1 MPAKRCFMRRAPIA
15 FEVAC
20 HTKGVTLALPLSA
33 GPFQGEEDDQDDVV
47 ATDEA
52 SIIQLRS
59 SQAERPMQRPNPQR
73 RDETVR
79 RKGCQSSSFRGFEES
94 TASTKLTGDW
104 DVKPV
109 LSEESS
115 EDPGFFEVSPV
126 NKPLDETT
134 LQQ

>member
-1 MPAKRCFMRRAPIA
+1 MGQ
-15 FEVAC
+15 C
-20 HTKGVTLALPLSA
+20 HPKCCGPTE

-59 SQAERPMQRPNPQR
+59 SQVGATLVQQISLM
-73 RDETVR
+73 
-79 RKGCQSSSFRGFEES
+79 EES